1 MEGPQALLLATPDE
15 VALAITSY
23 LGEPRDLA
31 HLAVAVRR
39 FSVKAIK
46 DPHPAAGQEAEPE
59 EWSMVQEAARRWV
72 AACPEAERR
81 RVPRREGDSWLG
93 LMHEAQALRRP
104 IRLRGWGAQA
114 DMLALR
120 PLPSGTEVVKVRG
133 SAVWSSARCDA
144 VMRAGVHFAQFTVDE
159 DTQRIYPR
167 IQFDAALK
175 MMLGVVRPTAE
186 AGADLHHTEGHCL
199 FYTYNG
205 AYYPTQD
212 AWQGKQGAQEAGD
225 RVGLLLDLDLG
236 AMSVWKNGERKPNL
250 RPSAACAHA
259 DAAACRCQGWGLWP
273 PASQA
278 PTAGPRTFSPRA
290 TLRASSQRSLRPR
303 RRARRWRRRRCGRR
317 CTTRRRTGWTGCSEA
332 VNALRERRHDIL
344 ERGHAAR
351 RRRDRHR
358 LRRRI
363 ERRPRRAAH
372 AHTADLLGRER
383 GRAQPQD
390 HSPLRPR

>member
-15 VALAITSY
+15 VALAIASY
-23 LGEPRDLA
+23 LGEPRDLL

-39 FSVKAIK
+39 FRVKAIK
-46 DPHPAAGQEAEPE
+46 DPHTAVGQEAEPE

-81 RVPRREGDSWLG
+81 RVPRREGDCWLG

-104 IRLRGWGAQA
+104 LRLRGWGAQPD
-114 DMLALR
+114 DMLELR

-144 VMRAGVHFAQFTVDE
+144 VMRAGVHFALFTVDE

-212 AWQGKQGAQEAGD
+212 AWQGKQVIPPVPSWFQRAPNRSPGPRNSGKGAQTPFW
-225 RVGLLLDLDLG
+225 R
-236 AMSVWKNGERKPNL
+236 
-250 RPSAACAHA
+250 
-259 DAAACRCQGWGLWP
+259 
-273 PASQA
+273 
-278 PTAGPRTFSPRA
+278 
-290 TLRASSQRSLRPR
+290 SS
-303 RRARRWRRRRCGRR
+303 
-317 CTTRRRTGWTGCSEA
+317 
-332 VNALRERRHDIL
+332 
-344 ERGHAAR
+344 
-351 RRRDRHR
+351 
-358 LRRRI
+358 
-363 ERRPRRAAH
+363 
-372 AHTADLLGRER
+372 
-383 GRAQPQD
+383 
-390 HSPLRPR
+390 